1 MCHGKIAHILS
12 QQVEDEDNIHAHMA
26 HKHNRHIH
34 MCIPRIILVSSFMS
48 EMHIFFYLWAD
59 TFCLFIC
66 AMDAMKESMFS
77 CLLVCLAVPS
87 LLLFLNS
94 SWVLVSV
101 REIRFEEER

>member
-1 MCHGKIAHILS
+1 MYLRHLFTVWVLNSRPLS
-12 QQVEDEDNIHAHMA
+12 LPTAELQPQ
-26 HKHNRHIH
+26 
-34 MCIPRIILVSSFMS
+34 
-48 EMHIFFYLWAD
+48 